1 MIKKMINLTIYIL
14 RYFSIIKDFD
24 YKVSKKIKFGS
35 KNADEYFV
43 KNLKKSKYYLEY
55 GSGSSTIL
63 AKKYKKK
70 FLSIETDKSFFRYM
84 RNLKIDEIVYANI
97 GPTKYY
103 SQPILPTLLLKN
115 QIKEYASK
123 IEIFFKK
130 FNRLPDLVLIDGR
143 FRVYVTPLSGRT
155 YRSSIFKSFEVDEY
169 GECHQERGSEG
180 WTSFFRETNNGGQK
194 IHCRHAYTGASA
206 ANVNLI
212 RVRRHYWGAGN
223 YKFIVDQPTEY
234 VINLNLTVNLYPETQ
249 DPPPSEDPDPEDLVK
264 STTKEFTITVGRNYS
279 AMRNQFI
286 SAYLEEQKQRGDV
299 DYYTYKGVKYYNSTE
314 YLNALIQDL
323 GWSYYF

>member
-1 MIKKMINLTIYIL
+1 MIKKMINLTNYIL
-14 RYFSIIKDFD
+14 RYFSIIKGFD

-84 RNLKIDEIVYANI
+84 RNLKIDEIVYVNI

-115 QIKEYASK
+115 QIRKYASQ

-143 FRVYVTPLSGRT
+143 FRVYVTLVVLYTFFTKYSKKKLVIIIDDYKYRKNYHYLKKIIKIRLIGRFGII
-155 YRSSIFKSFEVDEY
+155 S
-169 GECHQERGSEG
+169 
-180 WTSFFRETNNGGQK
+180 
-194 IHCRHAYTGASA
+194 
-206 ANVNLI
+206 L
-212 RVRRHYWGAGN
+212 N
-223 YKFIVDQPTEY
+223 YKNKLNFTKLKKCCEEFI
-234 VINLNLTVNLYPETQ
+234 L
-249 DPPPSEDPDPEDLVK
+249 
-264 STTKEFTITVGRNYS
+264 
-279 AMRNQFI
+279 
-286 SAYLEEQKQRGDV
+286 
-299 DYYTYKGVKYYNSTE
+299 DYN
-314 YLNALIQDL
+314 
-323 GWSYYF
+323 

>member
-1 MIKKMINLTIYIL
+1 MIKKIINLTIYIL

-35 KNADEYFV
+35 KNADKYFV

-84 RNLKIDEIVYANI
+84 RNLRINEIVYANI

-115 QIKEYASK
+115 QIKKYASK

-143 FRVYVTPLSGRT
+143 FRVYVTLVVIYIFFIKNRKKKLTIIIDDYKYRKNYHRLRKFVKIKLVGRFGII
-155 YRSSIFKSFEVDEY
+155 SLNNKSKLNFAKMEKSFEE
-169 GECHQERGSEG
+169 
-180 WTSFFRETNNGGQK
+180 
-194 IHCRHAYTGASA
+194 
-206 ANVNLI
+206 
-212 RVRRHYWGAGN
+212 
-223 YKFIVDQPTEY
+223 FI
-234 VINLNLTVNLYPETQ
+234 L
-249 DPPPSEDPDPEDLVK
+249 
-264 STTKEFTITVGRNYS
+264 
-279 AMRNQFI
+279 
-286 SAYLEEQKQRGDV
+286 
-299 DYYTYKGVKYYNSTE
+299 DYN
-314 YLNALIQDL
+314 
-323 GWSYYF
+323 

>member
-1 MIKKMINLTIYIL
+1 MIKKMINLTNYIL
-14 RYFSIIKDFD
+14 RYFSIIKGFD

-63 AKKYKKK
+63 AKKCKKK

-115 QIKEYASK
+115 QIKKYASK

-143 FRVYVTPLSGRT
+143 FRVYVTLIVIYVFLTKNSKKKLIIIIDDYKYRKNYHYLKKIVKIRLIGRFGII
-155 YRSSIFKSFEVDEY
+155 SL
-169 GECHQERGSEG
+169 
-180 WTSFFRETNNGGQK
+180 NNK
-194 IHCRHAYTGASA
+194 
-206 ANVNLI
+206 NKLNL
-212 RVRRHYWGAGN
+212 AKLKKCCE
-223 YKFIVDQPTEY
+223 KFI
-234 VINLNLTVNLYPETQ
+234 L
-249 DPPPSEDPDPEDLVK
+249 
-264 STTKEFTITVGRNYS
+264 
-279 AMRNQFI
+279 
-286 SAYLEEQKQRGDV
+286 
-299 DYYTYKGVKYYNSTE
+299 DYN
-314 YLNALIQDL
+314 
-323 GWSYYF
+323 

>member
-1 MIKKMINLTIYIL
+1 MINLTIYIL

-35 KNADEYFV
+35 KIANKCFL

-84 RNLKIDEIVYANI
+84 RNLKINEIIYANV

-115 QIKEYASK
+115 QIKKYALK
-123 IEIFFKK
+123 IEVFFKK

-143 FRVYVTPLSGRT
+143 FRVYVTLVVMYIFFIKNSKKKLTIIIDDYKYRKNYHYLKKIVKVRLIGRFGII
-155 YRSSIFKSFEVDEY
+155 S
-169 GECHQERGSEG
+169 
-180 WTSFFRETNNGGQK
+180 
-194 IHCRHAYTGASA
+194 
-206 ANVNLI
+206 L
-212 RVRRHYWGAGN
+212 N
-223 YKFIVDQPTEY
+223 YKSKLNITKLKKNCEEFILD
-234 VINLNLTVNLYPETQ
+234 
-249 DPPPSEDPDPEDLVK
+249 
-264 STTKEFTITVGRNYS
+264 YS
-279 AMRNQFI
+279 
-286 SAYLEEQKQRGDV
+286 
-299 DYYTYKGVKYYNSTE
+299 
-314 YLNALIQDL
+314 
-323 GWSYYF
+323 

>member
-1 MIKKMINLTIYIL
+1 MIKKMINLTNYIL

-84 RNLKIDEIVYANI
+84 RNLKIDEIVYVNI

-103 SQPILPTLLLKN
+103 SHPILPTLLLKN
-115 QIKEYASK
+115 QIRKYASQ

-143 FRVYVTPLSGRT
+143 FRVYVTLVVLYTFFTKYSKKKLVIIIDDYKYRKNYHYLKKIIKIRLIGRFGII
-155 YRSSIFKSFEVDEY
+155 S
-169 GECHQERGSEG
+169 
-180 WTSFFRETNNGGQK
+180 
-194 IHCRHAYTGASA
+194 
-206 ANVNLI
+206 L
-212 RVRRHYWGAGN
+212 N
-223 YKFIVDQPTEY
+223 YKNKLNFAKLKKCCEEFI
-234 VINLNLTVNLYPETQ
+234 L
-249 DPPPSEDPDPEDLVK
+249 
-264 STTKEFTITVGRNYS
+264 
-279 AMRNQFI
+279 
-286 SAYLEEQKQRGDV
+286 
-299 DYYTYKGVKYYNSTE
+299 DYN
-314 YLNALIQDL
+314 
-323 GWSYYF
+323 